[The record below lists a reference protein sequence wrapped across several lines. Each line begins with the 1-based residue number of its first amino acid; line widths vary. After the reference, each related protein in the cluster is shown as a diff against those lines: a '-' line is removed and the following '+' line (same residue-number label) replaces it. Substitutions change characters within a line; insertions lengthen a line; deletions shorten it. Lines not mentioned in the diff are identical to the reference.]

1 MGELDGGSFGD
12 VEGGHKRLSVCQALR
27 LAIFLANFI
36 LKELAMIIVN
46 VHEAKTNLSRLL
58 AKVEA
63 GEEVV
68 IARSGTPVAPDSKRP
83 KAGQAG
89 IWLHEGPDKTRRQ
102 LL

>member
-1 MGELDGGSFGD
+1 
-12 VEGGHKRLSVCQALR
+12 
-27 LAIFLANFI
+27 
-36 LKELAMIIVN
+36 MITVN

-68 IARSGTPVAPDSKRP
+68 IARSGHAGGPDSKRP

-89 IWLHEGPDKTRRQ
+89 IRLHEGPDKTRRPF
-102 LL
+102 L